1 MKSLDQ
7 ILDEVD
13 RFTPIDDAASVAG
26 RLLGLAEC
34 ILERWIE
41 ARGDA
46 PTAGTREGFRLL
58 ALHRQGAQDAPSFNA
73 CRETCRE
80 IVYHYN
86 LLTGEPTS
94 VKVLYF
100 TQLLGIALGLSPRSL
115 GIHENVSDGL
125 TALKAKGLA

>member
-58 ALHRQGAQDAPSFNA
+58 ALHRQGAQDAP
-73 CRETCRE
+73 RVT
-80 IVYHYN
+80 H
-86 LLTGEPTS
+86 GE
-94 VKVLYF
+94 
-100 TQLLGIALGLSPRSL
+100 SL
-115 GIHENVSDGL
+115 GRRYILVKPNIDSR
-125 TALKAKGLA
+125 